1 MTHTENFLD
10 TQYQYAWVSEA
21 HEIHWKELEI
31 FNRISDI
38 DMEGTAY
45 GNIRHTFD
53 KVIGKYYYVFV
64 GTLVNLR
71 GMPFYLL
78 PPNGVSIFGY
88 QINLTESSLE
98 LVKLE
103 AKGLKVCNF
112 GSTTEICSKSR
123 EVNQL
128 GHVKV
133 QVRAIPFNKRNNG
146 KTVSVSKYID
156 K

>member
-53 KVIGKYYYVFV
+53 KVIGKYHYIC
-64 GTLVNLR
+64 R
-71 GMPFYLL
+71 
-78 PPNGVSIFGY
+78 
-88 QINLTESSLE
+88 
-98 LVKLE
+98 
-103 AKGLKVCNF
+103 NF
-112 GSTTEICSKSR
+112 GQFEGNAFLFASSKWCQYFWIP
-123 EVNQL
+123 NQSH
-128 GHVKV
+128 GIFI
-133 QVRAIPFNKRNNG
+133 R
-146 KTVSVSKYID
+146 ID
-156 K
+156 